1 MKIIWPEV
9 SYPNHFAIDHVGFYL
24 NKTCFFSPIDSLS
37 ILGILNSKLVLFFLL
52 QICNMM
58 RGGYLLKSKIYVE
71 QIPII
76 KPSKDI
82 DLKLGR
88 LAKKVLDKKETGKG
102 ADTLDLE
109 AEIDQLV
116 YELYGLTEEEI
127 RLIETGS

>member
-1 MKIIWPEV
+1 
-9 SYPNHFAIDHVGFYL
+9 
-24 NKTCFFSPIDSLS
+24 
-37 ILGILNSKLVLFFLL
+37 
-52 QICNMM
+52 M

-88 LAKKVLDKKETGKG
+88 LVKKALNEKEANKG
-102 ADTLDLE
+102 ANTLDLE
-109 AEIDQLV
+109 AAEIDQLV